1 MFSLA
6 KRGASA
12 LSPEMHLRLSSGG
25 WGAYVG
31 CVLCSTNSWVSRTNF
46 YLIGEKE
53 AKKISARAGGESL
66 LPRGACHRQGVSIY
80 TLQKRQGEV
89 LEKHLG
95 STRGGVGEQPRFQL
109 SRGV

>member
-1 MFSLA
+1 
-6 KRGASA
+6 
-12 LSPEMHLRLSSGG
+12 
-25 WGAYVG
+25 
-31 CVLCSTNSWVSRTNF
+31 
-46 YLIGEKE
+46 LIGEKE

-95 STRGGVGEQPRFQL
+95 STRGSKELFVAWGS
-109 SRGV
+109 SRVFN